1 MSGSVS
7 TTAFLHKINIFADLT
22 DSELSSLATY
32 LHPLKAAKNAVL
44 CKEGDPGDQLFI
56 VKKGTIA
63 STINLPDGKQQKIA
77 QFSGGDFFGE
87 MAIFEN
93 APRSATCFAEEA
105 SEVFTMHKD
114 DFYKAVESHPQTAI
128 TIMYRMLTIITQRL
142 RNTGRFLSDMV
153 RWGNEAS
160 KRAITDELTGVYNR
174 RYLDSS
180 LQDMFRS
187 ALNLRQPLSLMMID
201 LDYFREINEQY
212 SPQTG
217 NRALCKVAGVFKQ
230 VLKASCV
237 IARYGG
243 DEFTI
248 ILPDTKSEQ
257 AVDLAE
263 TIRQKVAGLEI
274 FEKPKGS
281 LTHITLSIGIA
292 AFPENGKELIH
303 IKDLADKALY
313 SAKEHGR
320 NRVECAST

>member
-1 MSGSVS
+1 MSRDMS
-7 TTAFLHKINIFADLT
+7 TTAFLHKIHIFADLT
-22 DSELSSLATY
+22 EAELSSLAAY
-32 LHPLKAAKNAVL
+32 MHPLKVKKNAVL
-44 CKEGDPGDQLFI
+44 CKEGDPGDRLFI
-56 VKKGTIA
+56 IKKGTIA

-105 SEVFTMHKD
+105 GEVFIMHKD
-114 DFYKAVESHPQTAI
+114 DFYKAMESDPQTAI
-128 TIMYRMLTIITQRL
+128 AIMYKMLSIITQRL

-187 ALNLRQPLSLMMID
+187 ALSLRQPLSLMMID
-201 LDYFREINEQY
+201 LDFFREINEQY

-217 NRALCKVAGVFKQ
+217 NRALCEVAGVFKQ
-230 VLKASCV
+230 VLKTPSV

-248 ILPDTKSEQ
+248 ILPDTNTDQ
-257 AVDLAE
+257 AMGLAE
-263 TIRQKVAGLEI
+263 IIRQKVADLEI
-274 FEKPKGS
+274 FEKPKAA
-281 LTHITLSIGIA
+281 LNRITLSIGIA
-292 AFPENGKELIH
+292 AFPENGKELAH

-320 NRVECAST
+320 NRVECAAP